1 MRLALVFIILVLL
14 TACSEE
20 NNTTVVPE
28 VVYTQIS
35 GKISGELISTKSPYR
50 VMQDISV
57 DSNSTLKINAG
68 VELHFEE
75 HARLIVK
82 GELLVE
88 GSNTQYII
96 FKSLDHSKTWRGI
109 KIIDADRP
117 AQFNFVK
124 IQDINQEVDT
134 SLLSASISIMNS
146 EAEFNHSF
154 IESNFA
160 IHGGAVGTYN
170 SKLIFKNNI
179 VSDNIAEVWGGAI
192 MSELSD
198 ITVINNTFYQ
208 NYSGNNCG
216 GILVFDPV
224 KTEVQNNI
232 FYKNSSRLGNFNF
245 QYFSTDSTNLIEQYN
260 YLAFG
265 TMNPKFVS
273 ETDFKLSQSSPCIN
287 SGNPDTSYN
296 NSDGTRNDQGAYG
309 GPLGNW

>member
-1 MRLALVFIILVLL
+1 MRLALAFLVLVIL
-14 TACSEE
+14 SACSEAD
-20 NNTTVVPE
+20 NTTVVPE

-57 DSNSTLKINAG
+57 ESNSTLKINAG
-68 VELHFEE
+68 VELHFVENT
-75 HARLIVK
+75 RLVVK
-82 GELLVE
+82 GELIVE
-88 GSNTQYII
+88 GSNNK
-96 FKSLDHSKTWRGI
+96 FVVLKSFDDSKTWNGI
-109 KIIDADRP
+109 KIIDSDKP
-117 AQFNFVK
+117 ALFNFVK
-124 IQDINQEVDT
+124 IENINQAVDT
-134 SLLSASISIMNS
+134 SLVSASISIMNS
-146 EAEFNHSF
+146 EAEFKHSF
-154 IESNFA
+154 IENNSA
-160 IHGGAVGTYN
+160 IHGGAIGVYN
-170 SKLIFKNNI
+170 SILIFKNNI

-192 MSELSD
+192 MSELSE
-198 ITVINNTFYQ
+198 ITIINNTFYQ

-216 GILVFDPV
+216 GILVYDPV
-224 KTEVQNNI
+224 KTELQNNI
-232 FYKNSSRLGNFNF
+232 FYKNSSRLGDFNF

-296 NSDGTRNDQGAYG
+296 NSNGTRNDQGAYG